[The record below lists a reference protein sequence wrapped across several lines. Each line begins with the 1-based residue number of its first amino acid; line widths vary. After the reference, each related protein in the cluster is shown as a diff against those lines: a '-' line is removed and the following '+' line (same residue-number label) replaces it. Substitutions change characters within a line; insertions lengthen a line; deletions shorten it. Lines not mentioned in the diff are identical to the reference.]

1 MMAKYKVNYTEI
13 FRRSF
18 IVEAESEEEAQEKM
32 EYAAENIG
40 GLVDVDHFD
49 HWETS
54 VEREANENDLKW
66 YDELPKE

>member
-1 MMAKYKVNYTEI
+1 MAKYKVDYTEV

-18 IVEAESEEEAQEKM
+18 IVEAKSEEEAQEKM

-40 GLVDVDHFD
+40 GLVDFDHFD
-49 HWETS
+49 HWEMF

-66 YDELPKE
+66 YAELPKE

>member
-1 MMAKYKVNYTEI
+1 MAKYKVDYTEI

-40 GLVDVDHFD
+40 GLVDVDYFD
-49 HWETS
+49 HWEAS
-54 VEREANENDLKW
+54 VDREANENDLKW
-66 YDELPKE
+66 YSELPAE